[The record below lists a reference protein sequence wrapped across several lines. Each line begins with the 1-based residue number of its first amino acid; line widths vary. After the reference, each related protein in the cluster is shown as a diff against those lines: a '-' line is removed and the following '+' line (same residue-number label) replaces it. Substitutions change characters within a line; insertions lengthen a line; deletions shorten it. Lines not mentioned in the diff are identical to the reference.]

1 METSLYELVLPAGQR
16 NPDTGEPD
24 YESDDSLDGLVDDLP
39 EQQGK
44 VGYDIVNIVGA
55 S

>member
-1 METSLYELVLPAGQR
+1 METSLYELVWSAGQR

-44 VGYDIVNIVGA
+44 VR
-55 S
+55 